1 MRDGEEALDIARGY
15 RPEVVLLDIG
25 LPGMDGYEV
34 ARCLRMQAGPDRP
47 RLVALTGHVPGDDP
61 RSSGTDFDNHLLKPV
76 DLDALRKSLASPD
89 RLAHPRSGDPSGR
102 VTPGVPPPMSLS
114 DFSASEA
121 GESEDPVRVNQGRA
135 CSQRFLTK
143 YWKRCLIVGL
153 MLAIGLSTPVGLLA
167 VLRSTTAVNRKCQ
180 DPSPEDTDPFE
191 DATPEGES
199 ES

>member
-1 MRDGEEALDIARGY
+1 
-15 RPEVVLLDIG
+15 
-25 LPGMDGYEV
+25 
-34 ARCLRMQAGPDRP
+34 AGPDRP

-89 RLAHPRSGDPSGR
+89 RPPTRDQEIHQAASPLASLPH
-102 VTPGVPPPMSLS
+102 VPS

-143 YWKRCLIVGL
+143 DWKPFLIVGL
-153 MLAIGLSTPVGLLA
+153 ILAIGLSTPVGLLA

-191 DATPEGES
+191 EATPEGEG
-199 ES
+199 ESAEIAYALILRRSGSIPSCPPYFLWP